1 MPKRDKNPQTARD
14 ELIARTEGMI
24 ANIRTISEGWFG
36 FPIDEAEE
44 RGSFKGVTTRDLYTT
59 RGLRYR

>member
-1 MPKRDKNPQTARD
+1 MPKRDPQTARD
-14 ELIARTEGMI
+14 ELIARTEGII

-44 RGSFKGVTTRDLYTT
+44 RGSLKGVTTRDTYTT
-59 RGLRYR
+59 RELRYR